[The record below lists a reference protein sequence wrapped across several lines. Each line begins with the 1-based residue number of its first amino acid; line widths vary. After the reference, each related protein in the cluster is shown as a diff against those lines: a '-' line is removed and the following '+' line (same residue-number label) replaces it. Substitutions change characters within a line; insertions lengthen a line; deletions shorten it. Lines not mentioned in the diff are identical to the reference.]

1 MEKQASITTNTKIEK
16 MKQILAETISTDRR
30 EIARLKQELR
40 RETLTV
46 TTAAKRKTHANV
58 EDLDQGRKVQKI
70 LRPLQCLV
78 NILVARASMKRI
90 VPENPRTT

>member
-1 MEKQASITTNTKIEK
+1 MEKQASIWTNTKMEK
-16 MKQILAETISTDRR
+16 MKQILAETISADRR

-58 EDLDQGRKVQKI
+58 EDLDQGKKVQKT
-70 LRPLQCLV
+70 LQPLQCLV
-78 NILVARASMKRI
+78 NILVARTSMKGF
-90 VPENPRTT
+90 VPEDPRTT